1 MEIDQLRR
9 SELGE
14 YKLQS
19 GQAPAEVVA
28 RLPELHGE
36 MELLW
41 DEELGKFH
49 LYRVGRL
56 SGTEPAEE
64 DVLTYQV
71 SAPKGRSIT
80 SGVIDFFKSKDQTKH
95 GRLGDDERQDQYRKT
110 VLHSMRESNQR
121 RQKYKED
128 NAYYELGHITRF
140 LAKAALG
147 CTNIVVPERIVGQ
160 TKDGK
165 AVRMYKKVRWHRG
178 RKVVRNG

>member
-56 SGTEPAEE
+56 SGTEPADE
-64 DVLTYQV
+64 DVLTFQV
-71 SAPKGRSIT
+71 SAPKGRLIT

-95 GRLGDDERQDQYRKT
+95 GRLGDDERQAQYRKT
-110 VLHSMRESNQR
+110 IVHSINESTRR
-121 RQKYKED
+121 RQKHKED
-128 NAYYELGHITRF
+128 NEYYELGHITRF

-147 CTNIVVPERIVGQ
+147 CNNIVVPERIVGR
-160 TKDGK
+160 TKAGK
-165 AVRMYKKVRWHRG
+165 AVRMYKKAKWHKA
-178 RKVVRNG
+178 RKVVRHG